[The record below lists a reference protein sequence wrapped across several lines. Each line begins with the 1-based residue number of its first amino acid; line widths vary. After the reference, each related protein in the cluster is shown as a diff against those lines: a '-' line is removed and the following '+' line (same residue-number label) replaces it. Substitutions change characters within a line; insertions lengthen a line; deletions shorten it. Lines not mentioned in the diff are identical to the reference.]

1 MYLQYGF
8 TTLPLCQ
15 LLFLT
20 LFNSSYFC
28 CFLQAKCFYGH
39 HVVLIKFHVAKFGN
53 FTVNCLV
60 LNIKEMERERMRK
73 RDYMI
78 ISITFNFMV
87 QQMRPCFQHWYYIA
101 VSLPYLLLLNKEWG
115 YGSSTVYYLIQ
126 IDFSISVTF
135 IVKLCTSYGVIM
147 DFCILDLWKSICSFS
162 HPKLCDLLMWRI
174 LNIDCS

>member
-60 LNIKEMERERMRK
+60 LNIKEMEREREKK
-73 RDYMI
+73 RLHDNIYNI
-78 ISITFNFMV
+78 QFHGPTNATLFSTLILHSSFFALFTATKQRVGLWELNSV
-87 QQMRPCFQHWYYIA
+87 
-101 VSLPYLLLLNKEWG
+101 LPY
-115 YGSSTVYYLIQ
+115 S
-126 IDFSISVTF
+126 D
-135 IVKLCTSYGVIM
+135 
-147 DFCILDLWKSICSFS
+147 
-162 HPKLCDLLMWRI
+162 
-174 LNIDCS
+174 